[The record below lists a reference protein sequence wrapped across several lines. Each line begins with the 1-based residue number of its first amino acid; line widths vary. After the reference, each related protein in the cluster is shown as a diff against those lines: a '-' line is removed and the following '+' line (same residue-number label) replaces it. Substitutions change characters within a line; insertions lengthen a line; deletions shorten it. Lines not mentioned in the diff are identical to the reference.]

1 LKVISFDLDGTL
13 FKKGLDDEFWL
24 RLIPEAIAEQRSIS
38 IEEAKE
44 YAIKE
49 YDAIGSDDIRWYM
62 PEYWLERFNINTSIE
77 HMLNRLDYSSALYD
91 DVYALKELSRYRIV
105 ISTCNPE
112 VMAKRKVKLLREKD
126 IKIESV
132 FSSISYGI
140 LKSSEFYMH
149 VITSL
154 GVDAKSILH
163 IGDNLNQDFIIP
175 SSIGMNS
182 LLIDREDKAYDHYK
196 EYVIA
201 SLYDLLRFLK

>member
-1 LKVISFDLDGTL
+1 MKVISFDLDGTL

-24 RLIPEAIAEQRSIS
+24 RLIPEAIAEQRNIS

-62 PEYWLERFNINTSIE
+62 PEYWLERFNIDTRIE
-77 HMLNRLDYSSALYD
+77 YMLNRLDYSSALYD

-105 ISTCNPE
+105 IATCNPE

-126 IKIESV
+126 IKIDSV

-140 LKSSEFYMH
+140 LKSSEFYTH

-163 IGDNLNQDFIIP
+163 IGDNLHQDFIIP

-201 SLYDLLRFLK
+201 SLYDLLKFLK